1 MELTT
6 IKNIREIR
14 DEIREK
20 IKSVDYNAN
29 KNNNYGSEN
38 EYSYKGIIGGID
50 CLLTDISTLTKVP
63 NKFIAISTYDE
74 RSNIYNY
81 LNRINTYFETPNNFI
96 SHFESLK
103 LLIRNYNI
111 RGISD
116 RQIEFENE
124 ISNLTKIKLS
134 IQEELNEVKKIK
146 TEIEKENESLKEK
159 VESSNEKLK
168 EIEDEL
174 ENIISKKTEL
184 IKQTENLKT
193 YNDDLILS
201 KEQADENLEEIV
213 NSLNESKSNEKLI
226 TSFANKVQERDK
238 RLSELEILT
247 ERNSQ
252 KLKEYETER
261 KEILAESKK
270 LIESAKTALNYKTA
284 EGISASFQVQY
295 ENANKKIVFGS
306 WILGAIIC
314 LLLTIGL
321 GIWILQN
328 VPNDLVILFARI
340 SLLPLPI
347 IGAIFCANQ
356 YTKQKNIIEDYAYKM
371 VLAKSIVGFSEQ
383 LKKNGTENNEEYIH
397 YIKTALEEIHKDPL
411 RKRNSSNSKEPK
423 IEPTNLTQIGELV
436 EKISKLIK
444 AE

>member
-1 MELTT
+1 MELTS

-20 IKSVDYNAN
+20 IKAADHNSN
-29 KNNNYGSEN
+29 KSNNYGSEN
-38 EYSYKGIIGGID
+38 EYSFKGIIGGID
-50 CLLTDISTLTKVP
+50 CLLTDISTLTKAP
-63 NKFIAISTYDE
+63 NKFLALSTYDE
-74 RSNIYNY
+74 RQNIHSY
-81 LNRINTYFETPNNFI
+81 LNRINTYFESPNNYI

-103 LLIRNYNI
+103 ILIRSYNI
-111 RGISD
+111 RGISE
-116 RQIEFENE
+116 RQIEFETE
-124 ISNLTKIKLS
+124 ISNLTKIKLAL
-134 IQEELNEVKKIK
+134 QEELTDVKIIK
-146 TEIEKENESLKEK
+146 TEVEKDHESILEKIEASKEK
-159 VESSNEKLK
+159 LL
-168 EIEDEL
+168 EIEEEL
-174 ENIISKKTEL
+174 ENILTKKVEL
-184 IKQTENLKT
+184 TKQTENLKV
-193 YNDDLILS
+193 YNDDLITA
-201 KEQADENLEEIV
+201 KETADDNLEAIT
-213 NSLNESKSNEKLI
+213 NSMNESKSNEKLI

-238 RLSELEILT
+238 RLSELEVLT
-247 ERNSQ
+247 EENTK
-252 KLKEYETER
+252 KLVTYETER
-261 KEILAESKK
+261 QNILEESKK

-295 ENANKKIVFGS
+295 ENANNKNVFGS
-306 WILGAIIC
+306 WIFGAIVC

-328 VPNDLVILFARI
+328 VPNDMVILFARI

-411 RKRNSSNSKEPK
+411 RKRTGTTKDAG
-423 IEPTNLTQIGELV
+423 IDQTNLTLIGELV
-436 EKISKLIK
+436 EKITKLIK
-444 AE
+444 VQ